1 VHRYRYHVFTKTLQ
15 TLLGFCVVAIASRS
29 PSPVLANTGPEPV
42 TVGIYDNPPKLFL
55 TDQGQPQG
63 FWPDLLNTVA
73 AAEDWQLQYVPCYW
87 DQCLEMVEQGK
98 LDLMIDVAFTAER
111 EQRFD
116 FNQEPVL
123 SSWSVVYVKRG
134 LTLHSILDLDQKRV
148 AVLKDSIQQ
157 EVLAQQANDYD
168 IAVQLVEVKDFEEVF
183 DRLVAGEVDA
193 GVVNR
198 LLGAKMERQLPVQA
212 TNILI
217 KPSRLHV
224 ITGNGTHAAL
234 LADFDRALRQLKAD
248 PNSEYYQ
255 ALNQWLAPPPPTL
268 AQQIRPALPALM
280 VLMGGT
286 ALLFSVLWNRSLRQ
300 EVRRRQGIE
309 DRLQRLVDNT
319 PGVIFQCQRRAD
331 GTYHL
336 PYVSPGSLPLWEL
349 APETI
354 MTNPEALWRLI
365 APQDLRRLRQSLE
378 QSARTLEPWVT
389 EWQITPPSGRQLW
402 MQLAAKPHALSQGDV
417 VWDGLVLDV
426 TDRKQQ
432 EAEREVMET
441 SLRQSEAT
449 LWKILEAIP
458 DLLLWTRPDG
468 TCVGVS
474 EGQDLENLLPEDGHL
489 NTNQYDL
496 LPPELHPQRKA
507 AFERALETG
516 KIQVY
521 EQELTIG
528 DSHQYEEVRIVPV
541 DPDLLLV
548 IVRDISDRKRR
559 EIERIRNEAYRQRAE
574 QALRDSERRY
584 RQVVEAQ
591 TDFILRSRPDTTI
604 TFANDALCQTLG
616 MSPAEVVG
624 KRWQDLADP
633 DDLEADAFKG
643 LAQLTPNKP
652 RFFAEN
658 RDRRAD
664 GQTGWTQWLNQG
676 IFDNQGQ
683 LIEIQSVGR
692 DITALKQAEQ
702 AARESEN
709 RYRLVAENIS
719 DLVCLNDVEGRYL
732 YVSPSVKSQ
741 LGYDPEALIG
751 QTFYQLIHPDE
762 QERLRQEV
770 HQPTINGAVIPPFT
784 HRVRTQAGDYLWVE
798 TLINPIFDET
808 GTVTQFQTTSRD
820 VTDRVRVEQQLRHAA
835 LHDSLTGLPNRTV
848 LMERLESV
856 IEQHQGDSSQQS
868 ALLFLDL
875 DQFKVINDSLG
886 HLTGD
891 KLLIWVADKLNQV
904 VRATDI
910 VARISGDEFVI
921 LLENLD
927 HENHALHI
935 AERVLEELKAPF
947 VIDEREIF
955 ITSSIGIVLNFG
967 PYITAEDLVRDADIA
982 MYQAKASGRANYAV
996 FDPQMRIQ
1004 VVERMNLSNDLRRA
1018 MQNQE
1023 LLLYYQPIVALESL
1037 TVEGVEVLLRW
1048 QHPRLGLVCPDQFV
1062 PLAEETGL
1070 IVAIGNWLLQT
1081 ACQQLAAWRQQ
1092 VTGAQDLRLSVNLS
1106 VRQLQSNDL
1115 LAQFDQVLAVSG
1127 IPPEALT
1134 LEITESLLVQNFE
1147 RTHQLL
1153 SEVQAKGIHVSI
1165 DDFGTGYSSLS
1176 YLHRLPVDA
1185 LKIDRAFIS
1194 YMGQDAKNQ
1203 TIAESI
1209 IALSNVLGLNAIAE
1223 GIETVDQLNW
1233 LQDHGCEYG
1242 QGYLFSRPIPAQEV
1256 TTLLQQDLM
1265 ASIPSHHRRLPVA
1278 KAGHM
1283 PPVRPISNN
1292 RPN

>member
-1 VHRYRYHVFTKTLQ
+1 MKPLRTFLK
-15 TLLGFCVVAIASRS
+15 FCVVAIASSS
-29 PSPVLANTGPEPV
+29 PSPVFAELETDPI
-42 TVGIYDNPPKLFL
+42 TVGIYQNPPKLYL
-55 TDQGQPQG
+55 NDQGQPQG
-63 FWPDLLNTVA
+63 FWPELLNTVA

-87 DQCLEMVEQGK
+87 DRCLEMVEQGK
-98 LDLMIDVAFTAER
+98 LDLMIDVAFTTGR
-111 EQRFD
+111 GQRFD

-123 SSWSVVYVKRG
+123 SSWSVVYVNWG
-134 LTLHSILDLDQKRV
+134 STLHSILDLDQKRI
-148 AVLKDSIQQ
+148 AVLRDSIQQ
-157 EVLAQQANDYD
+157 EVLIQQADNYD
-168 IAVQLVEVKDFEEVF
+168 IAVQLVEVQDFEEVF
-183 DRLVAGEVDA
+183 VRLVAGEVDA

-198 LLGAKMERQLPVQA
+198 FFGAKMERQLPVQP

-217 KPSRLHV
+217 QPSRLHV
-224 ITGNGTHAAL
+224 ITGKGTHAGL
-234 LADFDRALRQLKAD
+234 RADFDRALRQLKTD
-248 PNSEYYQ
+248 PTSNYYR
-255 ALNQWLAPPPPTL
+255 ALDRWLAPPPPSL
-268 AQQIRPALPALM
+268 VQRIRPALPALM

-286 ALLFSVLWNRSLRQ
+286 ALLVSVLWNRSLRQ
-300 EVRRRQGIE
+300 EVRRRQGVE

-319 PGVIFQCQRRAD
+319 PGVIFRCQRRAD
-331 GTYHL
+331 GTYQL

-354 MTNPEALWRLI
+354 MHNPDVLWQLI
-365 APQDLRRLRQSLE
+365 PPHDLGRLRQSLE
-378 QSARTLEPWVT
+378 HSACTLEPWVA
-389 EWQITPPSGRQLW
+389 EWQIQSPSDRQLW
-402 MQLAAKPHALSQGDV
+402 MQLAAKPHALPQGDI
-417 VWDGLVLDV
+417 VWDGLVLDIS
-426 TDRKQQ
+426 DRKQQ
-432 EAEREVMET
+432 EAERDVIES
-441 SLRQSEAT
+441 SLQQSEAT

-474 EGQDLENLLPEDGHL
+474 EGQDLENLLPEEGYL
-489 NTNQYDL
+489 STNQYDL

-507 AFERALETG
+507 AFDRALETG

-528 DSHQYEEVRIVPV
+528 DIHQYEEVRIVPV

-559 EIERIRNEAYRQRAE
+559 EFERIRNEAYRQQAE

-616 MSPAEVVG
+616 MPPTEVVG
-624 KRWQDLADP
+624 KRWHDLANP
-633 DDLEADAFKG
+633 EDLEEDAFKS
-643 LAQLTPNKP
+643 LAQLTPEKP

-664 GQTGWTQWLNQG
+664 GQVGWTQWLNQG
-676 IFDNQGQ
+676 IFDGQGR

-732 YVSPSVKSQ
+732 YVSPSVKTQ
-741 LGYDPEALIG
+741 LGYDPEELIG
-751 QTFYQLIHPDE
+751 QTFYKLIHPDE
-762 QERLRQEV
+762 QDRLRQDV
-770 HQPTINGAVIPPFT
+770 HQRTIDGETIPPFT
-784 HRVRTQAGDYLWVE
+784 HRVRTKTSDYLWVE
-798 TLINPIFDET
+798 TLIKPILDET

-835 LHDSLTGLPNRTV
+835 LHDSLTGLPNRSV
-848 LMERLESV
+848 LMARLEAV
-856 IEQHQGDSSQQS
+856 IGQSQSDSSQQS

-891 KLLIWVADKLNQV
+891 KLLIWVANKLNQV
-904 VRATDI
+904 VRTTDI

-927 HENHALHI
+927 HENQALHI

-947 VIDEREIF
+947 VVDEREIF

-967 PYITAEDLVRDADIA
+967 PHATAEDLVRDADIA

-996 FDPQMRIQ
+996 FDPKMRIQ

-1037 TVEGVEVLLRW
+1037 AVEGVEVLLRW
-1048 QHPRLGLVCPDQFV
+1048 QHPRLGMVSPDQFV
-1062 PLAEETGL
+1062 PLAEETGS
-1070 IVAIGNWLLQT
+1070 IVAIGNWLLHA
-1081 ACQQLAAWRQQ
+1081 ACQQLGAWRQQ
-1092 VTGAQDLRLSVNLS
+1092 ITGAQDLRLSVNLS
-1106 VRQLQSNDL
+1106 VRQLQSTDL

-1147 RTHQLL
+1147 KTHQLL
-1153 SEVQAKGIHVSI
+1153 SEVQTKGIHVSI

-1185 LKIDRAFIS
+1185 LKIDRAFVS

-1223 GIETVDQLNW
+1223 GIETVDQLYW

-1242 QGYLFSRPIPAQEV
+1242 QGYLFSRPIPAQDV
-1256 TTLLQQDLM
+1256 TILLQQDLM
-1265 ASIPSHHRRLPVA
+1265 ASITAHHRRLPVT
-1278 KAGHM
+1278 KAGHVS
-1283 PPVRPISNN
+1283 PVRPISNN